1 MLILDEIN
9 PGVRLTIKL
18 NSGKL
23 GYENL
28 SSAQYG
34 GLPAKIVIEV
44 EASICKLSEGMT
56 FQGKTLNMIELP
68 VY

>member
-34 GLPAKIVIEV
+34 GLPAKIIIEV
-44 EASICKLSEGMT
+44 EASYNLQTK
-56 FQGKTLNMIELP
+56 
-68 VY
+68 